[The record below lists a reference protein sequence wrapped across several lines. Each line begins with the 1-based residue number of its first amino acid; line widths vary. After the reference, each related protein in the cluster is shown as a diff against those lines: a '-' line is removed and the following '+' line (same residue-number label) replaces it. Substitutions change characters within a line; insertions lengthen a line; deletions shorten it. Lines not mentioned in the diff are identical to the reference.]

1 MRNIVAAALLLFST
15 SAMAA
20 TFTYTPVHTAPVVHV
35 NPVVRVNPAVKP
47 NIKPRRASG
56 LAFAQKARTRHGVH
70 RFPESEMS
78 GSEIAFGGMFEE
90 IAGVPVFQPAGTSS
104 PNP

>member
-1 MRNIVAAALLLFST
+1 MRNIVAAVLLLFST

-47 NIKPRRASG
+47 NIKP
-56 LAFAQKARTRHGVH
+56 
-70 RFPESEMS
+70 
-78 GSEIAFGGMFEE
+78 
-90 IAGVPVFQPAGTSS
+90 AGQAVSHSHKKPVPVTVYTVSQNQQCQDRKS
-104 PNP
+104 PSAECSKR